1 MRHAL
6 TFFTALAL
14 LGAAPLA
21 VAGDGYSNDP
31 AHHVYDESR
40 DAAADVAAALALI
53 QGTDKRVVVALGAN
67 WCHDS
72 RGLARHLQ
80 SEVMTPILVDSFEV
94 VWVDVDTPQMG
105 MARNQELATRFGI
118 TPLEGTPTVVVLDA
132 DGNVLNSEAD
142 ARRWRN
148 ADSFSTEEVFADFTH
163 YSVMTAAAPEHLG
176 D

>member
-1 MRHAL
+1 M
-6 TFFTALAL
+6 
-14 LGAAPLA
+14 
-21 VAGDGYSNDP
+21 AGDGYPNDP
-31 AHHVYDESR
+31 AHRVYDESR
-40 DAAADVAAALALI
+40 DAEADVAAALARI

-80 SEVMTPILVDSFEV
+80 SEAMEPILESFEV

-132 DGNVLNSEAD
+132 DGSVLNSEAD

-148 ADSFSTEEVFADFTH
+148 ADSVSTEEVLADFTR
-163 YSVMTAAAPEHLG
+163 YSVMPAATPKYLG